1 MALFKNMSI
10 TNAGMALY
18 AKAQAGQ
25 EIHFTKIQVGSG
37 QIGTQNPATLIA
49 LVNPKLDVAI
59 TSIIAD
65 AQLKSATIIG
75 QVTNINII
83 EATYICEMGLW
94 ANDPDAGEILYGYT
108 SCGTYGDYYAPATQG
123 PYSWQYEIA
132 AAIGNAANV
141 TAQLSQLQ
149 WDYGVMNSVTDFI
162 ILSGGNQ
169 KEINKNIDARLS
181 DIMYQVA
188 GGSVTA
194 LTLTIKGTLVTG
206 YPITFIAASNNGG
219 AATTINGKKLFK
231 PATTIAPN
239 LIAGKAYTVWY
250 NSTGD
255 SGNGCFFIKAS
266 AEGTALASQ
275 IPVGTT
281 FSNDSDTGIA
291 GTAPTIATAT
301 ITPGISDIVLAAGSH
316 LNGAQTIK
324 GSTSLISANIK
335 AGSSIFGV
343 AGATNVVDTTISSS
357 AATATMIQSGYKC
370 YINGTLTTG
379 TAPTKAAATITPT
392 TTDQTIASG
401 VITTGV
407 QTIKG
412 DANLLAANIKS
423 GISIFGIA
431 GTYDP
436 VTLIAGT
443 SYLLYGSDTAIS
455 NTTTTNTLMKSS
467 ICNYVGG
474 TVTVSF
480 NLENYNATY
489 SATAQIYVN
498 GSARGT
504 VRYLSG
510 GIVGGVT
517 YTENIS
523 VNAGDVVQIYS
534 YSSGAGFYCRI
545 SNFRIYSG
553 NSVSVFR

>member
-25 EIHFTKIQVGSG
+25 EIHFTKMQVGSG

-49 LVNPKLDVAI
+49 LVDPKLDVAI

-65 AQLKSATIIG
+65 TQLKSATIIG
-75 QVTNINII
+75 MVNNVHIVQ
-83 EATYICEMGLW
+83 ATYICEMGLW

-108 SCGTYGDYYAPATQG
+108 SCGTYGDYYAPAAQG

-181 DIMYQVA
+181 DIIYQVA

-231 PATTIAPN
+231 PATAIAPN

-255 SGNGCFFIKAS
+255 NGNGCFFIKAS
-266 AEGTALASQ
+266 AEGNTTASHVLA
-275 IPVGTT
+275 GDT
-281 FSNDSDTGIA
+281 FSTDVDTGLTGTMPNKGAIAITPSTVNQTVPLGYHNGSGTILGDSD
-291 GTAPTIATAT
+291 
-301 ITPGISDIVLAAGSH
+301 
-316 LNGAQTIK
+316 
-324 GSTSLISANIK
+324 LISANIK
-335 AGSSIFGV
+335 SGINIFGVSGKSSVVDTSDVLATAAQILSGASAYVNGIKIAGNMPNHTGADSVANSIAGTGPGRIYVRPQYGYYDGSVASYVDDANFIASNIISGKSIFGL
-343 AGATNVVDTTISSS
+343 A
-357 AATATMIQSGYKC
+357 
-370 YINGTLTTG
+370 G
-379 TAPTKAAATITPT
+379 TA
-392 TTDQTIASG
+392 TIASLG
-401 VITTGV
+401 GITYATGTV
-407 QTIKG
+407 LSSQTVNT
-412 DANLLAANIKS
+412 ATVNLPFTPNTLIFRKYNFYTFLLYQGIAYAISGTNS
-423 GISIFGIA
+423 VSPMSPGGYFGISGNTI
-431 GTYDP
+431 TLP
-436 VTLIAGT
+436 V
-443 SYLLYGSDTAIS
+443 
-455 NTTTTNTLMKSS
+455 
-467 ICNYVGG
+467 
-474 TVTVSF
+474 
-480 NLENYNATY
+480 
-489 SATAQIYVN
+489 
-498 GSARGT
+498 
-504 VRYLSG
+504 YLSG
-510 GIVGGVT
+510 NVESCTWHAFIL
-517 YTENIS
+517 
-523 VNAGDVVQIYS
+523 
-534 YSSGAGFYCRI
+534 
-545 SNFRIYSG
+545 
-553 NSVSVFR
+553 